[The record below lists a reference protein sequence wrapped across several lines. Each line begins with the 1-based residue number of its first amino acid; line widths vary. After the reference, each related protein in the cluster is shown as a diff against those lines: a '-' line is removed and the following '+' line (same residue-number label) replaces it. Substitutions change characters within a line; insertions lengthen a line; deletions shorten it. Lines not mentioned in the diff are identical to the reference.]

1 MYPSMEL
8 PQYHVGDDAVMEE
21 YLGKVSPWLP
31 AWARWRLVAAVKTYL
46 AVYIEAFSEGKRR
59 CLVKRGSG
67 SGQSPSKRLLCEETM

>member
-31 AWARWRLVAAVKTYL
+31 AWARWRLVAAVKTYFWRFRWSEIRPVTIQDFKYL
-46 AVYIEAFSEGKRR
+46 QRYI
-59 CLVKRGSG
+59 
-67 SGQSPSKRLLCEETM
+67 